1 MRSGRLRWWIASA
14 VCAGAVVWLLAVALS
29 SNIEYFRTASE
40 AVANRSH
47 DGLRTFRLAGA
58 VLPGTVHPVTGGVD
72 FDVTDGH
79 ATVVVHHQGDPPE
92 LFKPGAPVVVEGHW
106 SGNFF
111 ASDRILIKHGAEYT
125 PPTPVASAVAAR

>member
-1 MRSGRLRWWIASA
+1 MRAGRLRWWIASS
-14 VCAGAVVWLLAVALS
+14 VCAAAVVWLLVVALS

-40 AVANRSH
+40 AVANRGH
-47 DGLRTFRLAGA
+47 DGQRTFRLAGA
-58 VLPGTVHPVTGGVD
+58 VLPGTVHPVAGGVD
-72 FDVTDGH
+72 FDVTDGR

-106 SGNFF
+106 SGTFF

-125 PPTPVASAVAAR
+125 PPTPAASTVVRG